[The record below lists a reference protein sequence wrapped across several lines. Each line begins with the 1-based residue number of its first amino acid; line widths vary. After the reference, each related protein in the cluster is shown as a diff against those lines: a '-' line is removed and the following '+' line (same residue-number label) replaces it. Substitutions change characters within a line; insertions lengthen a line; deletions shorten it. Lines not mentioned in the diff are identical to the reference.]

1 MSVQHQN
8 IVQLV
13 GYCYETRRKLVLHND
28 KFVLAHVEERAI
40 CFEYLER
47 GSLDKYL
54 SGMIVSGFWT
64 IFYYSKLRLCSKQEN
79 GSPNW
84 YLNKIFVIYAA
95 DESSGFDWCTRYK
108 IIKGI
113 CEGVNYSV
121 PS

>member
-1 MSVQHQN
+1 MKKLHDIASLDDVKFMNEFINLMSVQHQN

-28 KFVLAHVEERAI
+28 KFVLAHVEERAL

-64 IFYYSKLRLCSKQEN
+64 IFYYSKLGLYSKQEN
-79 GSPNW
+79 GSPN
-84 YLNKIFVIYAA
+84 
-95 DESSGFDWCTRYK
+95 
-108 IIKGI
+108 
-113 CEGVNYSV
+113 
-121 PS
+121 